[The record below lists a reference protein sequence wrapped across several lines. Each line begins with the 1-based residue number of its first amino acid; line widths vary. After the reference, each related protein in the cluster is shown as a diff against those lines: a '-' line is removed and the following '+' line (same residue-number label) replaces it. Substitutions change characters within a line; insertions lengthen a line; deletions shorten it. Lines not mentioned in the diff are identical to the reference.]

1 MKNLG
6 TVMTLQGSVL
16 KAMIKLQDLPR
27 MEETHGLGTGTQKG
41 LLEN

>member
-27 MEETHGLGTGTQKG
+27 MEP
-41 LLEN
+41 NR